1 MAKPPKAPS
10 AKPKTPPKPSGP
22 ALGAPPPM
30 LGKMPLTFVATNL
43 GLDPKTT
50 TLADVADHLAGRG
63 VPPDQIAP
71 LMADGEALLTW
82 NANSPAPG
90 GPQLQTNVNPST
102 PASDADVGADPATAA
117 TKPGSTKK
125 RRQTI
130 DPEVLRKIVENTV
143 GAAMTGGD
151 LKQITLGTGGVK
163 VAAAFRKPGVA
174 AAAGDEVDAGTAAA
188 GPKPSKG
195 KKGPQPGSKQWADA
209 QDEAARNRYFDKGQ
223 VPPASVGIE
232 SALNRNMPTIKRV
245 AGAMLGGSMLPIGY
259 YALKGAGVLGG
270 TPQPQQS
277 QKGGGFDPD
286 LAAAEAAHLQE
297 MGLAPQQKPAG
308 TSPAQPPTLDRIQ
321 RSRSY

>member
-1 MAKPPKAPS
+1 MVG
-10 AKPKTPPKPSGP
+10 TV
-22 ALGAPPPM
+22 
-30 LGKMPLTFVATNL
+30 PLPFVATNL

-50 TLADVADHLAGRG
+50 TLVDVIDHLETRG

-82 NANSPAPG
+82 NANNPAPG

-125 RRQTI
+125 RRRTV
-130 DPEVLRKIVENTV
+130 DPEVLGRVIGN
-143 GAAMTGGD
+143 GIQAAMTGGD
-151 LKQITLGTGGVK
+151 LKQFDLDANGVN
-163 VAAAFRKPGVA
+163 VAVVFRKPGVA
-174 AAAGDEVDAGTAAA
+174 AAAGDTVDAGTAAA
-188 GPKPSKG
+188 DPKPSKG

-223 VPPASVGIE
+223 VPPASLGIE

-308 TSPAQPPTLDRIQ
+308 TSPAQPTTLDRIQ